1 MSGLRGSA
9 DECHALGGGDSL
21 LRTVSGTLVA
31 MGRFETLI
39 DALRS
44 EKEAAAS
51 LPLSDPAELTRKI
64 SCPQCKRP
72 METHFYGG
80 GRNVVIDDCES
91 CSLDWLD
98 HGELRRIAAAVG
110 NAEPHL
116 Q

>member
-1 MSGLRGSA
+1 
-9 DECHALGGGDSL
+9 
-21 LRTVSGTLVA
+21 
-31 MGRFETLI
+31 
-39 DALRS
+39 
-44 EKEAAAS
+44 
-51 LPLSDPAELTRKI
+51 
-64 SCPQCKRP
+64 